1 MINPALYLQLLLLAK
16 LRNGHVANAK
26 GPSAPHQPH
35 HRRRHVPP
43 RNRRN
48 DSRTKSIPLHLKLQ
62 RILLHGNALS
72 VHVKLAY
79 AKLGKTHPHLKIP
92 TSNQLSYQ
100 RLLLR
105 SNLFLLM
112 SSQMPLDLLR
122 VARTGSLHPVMTLVR
137 WI

>member
-1 MINPALYLQLLLLAK
+1 MINPALYLQFLLLAK
-16 LRNGHVANAK
+16 LRNGHVANAN
-26 GPSAPHQPH
+26 GPSASHQPH

-43 RNRRN
+43 QSGRNN
-48 DSRTKSIPLHLKLQ
+48 SKTKLIPLHPKLQ

-79 AKLGKTHPHLKIP
+79 AKLGKTHLHLKIP
-92 TSNQLSYQ
+92 TSNRLSYR

-105 SNLFLLM
+105 SSPFLLM
-112 SSQMPLDLLR
+112 SLQMPLDLLR
-122 VARTGSLHPVMTLVR
+122 VARTRSLHTVTTLVR